1 VDYAVVMVEG
11 LEVLGI
17 SREGEGGTRRV
28 LVRQLL
34 PSGDTLDLRES
45 DLGEAS
51 VGVGVGR
58 VLVSRHPSGGAMGTV
73 RVGRYL
79 VNARAPVAPEVL
91 EPLLQK
97 LIEKAPG

>member
-1 VDYAVVMVEG
+1 VDYAVVIVEG
-11 LEVLGI
+11 LEVVGI
-17 SREGEGGTRRV
+17 TREGEGSGRI

-34 PSGDTLDLRES
+34 PSGDTLELRES

-58 VLVSRHPSGGAMGTV
+58 VLVGRHPSGGSMGTV

-79 VNARAPVAPEVL
+79 VSARAPVAPEEL
-91 EPLLQK
+91 EPWLQR
-97 LIEKAPG
+97 LVERGPG